1 MSDPDRKHLVKK
13 DDTPPV
19 TVEHPLN
26 PQSEMSIRLLSAG
39 TGMNR
44 LGISEGRLTQ
54 GKEAFVYDSHATEEE
69 FLYILEGRGLLRADD
84 ETMEVGAGDFIGFPT
99 PSVAHLLS
107 NPFREPLV
115 YLMGGEHRAAEV
127 AEFPDHGKR
136 LFRTPDAAFIVDQ
149 QHVSPLRPKSSKD

>member
-54 GKEAFVYDSHATEEE
+54 GKEAFVYDVIHKDSHC
-69 FLYILEGRGLLRADD
+69 LLELRIR
-84 ETMEVGAGDFIGFPT
+84 ENI
-99 PSVAHLLS
+99 AHRKEDS
-107 NPFREPLV
+107 
-115 YLMGGEHRAAEV
+115 
-127 AEFPDHGKR
+127 GKN
-136 LFRTPDAAFIVDQ
+136 A
-149 QHVSPLRPKSSKD
+149 LRPVKKRGRHTEVLRYRQSIRNGR